1 MSETKRTTMM
11 QETVFLS
18 AFSVILQGMGL
29 LLNIF
34 LTRRLGAASVGALTL
49 IGSFYGLAA
58 VLSGGSGFIAASRFL
73 SEELGCGGNPKRVF
87 AYTAGFCLTLS
98 STAAG
103 AIFLFARQI
112 TGLIAKT
119 GAGALTVR
127 ILSLTLPVSA
137 LTACLKGRCYAYQKA
152 FLPAV
157 AECIE
162 FILRAGILAFF
173 TVFFIPYGKATILTA
188 FAVSML
194 AGQGIAALFLLL
206 MPMPHR
212 QNSNPCSVRFSA
224 LIRLML
230 PVMGNTC
237 LVSLLSSANDALV
250 PLTLLQY
257 GNSTEQALA
266 QFGEFEAIIIPA
278 LFFPSVVQCCMSG
291 LMVPEL
297 SRARA
302 AHDSEKIRLTT
313 RRVLEQTVTFSFFI
327 VMFLA
332 QFGKPLG
339 RMLGGNAQTGRVLQL
354 MAPVVP
360 FIYIEIILEG
370 IIRGLGKQNFSSVN
384 YLGEYIV
391 RISVLLMC
399 VPMFGFYGI
408 VASYMA
414 CNLAGNSVRICYVL
428 RTTGLRPGW
437 KRMIL
442 RPAFAV
448 LLSWQISVLIGWI
461 LQRFGAH
468 ELPAMVICTG
478 CAAVIYGFLLR
489 VLHQFDMKE
498 TDLCGQNNM
507 VQPEKS

>member
-1 MSETKRTTMM
+1 MGETKRTTMM

-29 LLNIF
+29 LLNVF

-58 VLSGGSGFIAASRFL
+58 VLSGGSGFIAASRFI
-73 SEELGCGGNPKRVF
+73 SEELGCGGNPKRIF
-87 AYTAGFCLTLS
+87 RYTAGFCLVLS
-98 STAAG
+98 STAA
-103 AIFLFARQI
+103 ASIFLFAPRI
-112 TGLIAKT
+112 TTIISKT
-119 GAGALTVR
+119 GASVLTVR
-127 ILSLTLPVSA
+127 ILCLSLPVSA
-137 LTACLKGRCYAYQKA
+137 VTACLKGRCYAYQKA
-152 FLPAV
+152 IFPAV

-173 TVFFIPYGKATILTA
+173 TVFFIPFGKATVLTA

-194 AGQGIAALFLLL
+194 AGQGIAALFLVLL
-206 MPMPHR
+206 PVPHR
-212 QNSNPCSVRFSA
+212 QNTNPCSIRFGA
-224 LIRLML
+224 LLRLML

-237 LVSLLSSANDALV
+237 LVSLLSSTNDALV

-302 AHDSEKIRLTT
+302 EHDRDKIRLTT
-313 RRVLEQTVTFSFFI
+313 GKVLEQTVTFSFFI
-327 VMFLA
+327 VMFLV

-339 RMLGGNAQTGRVLQL
+339 KLLGGNAQTGKVLQY

-391 RISVLLMC
+391 RISVLLIC

-414 CNLAGNSVRICYVL
+414 CNLAGNSIRIFYVL
-428 RTTGLRPGW
+428 RATGLRPNW
-437 KRMIL
+437 KRLIL
-442 RPAFAV
+442 RPGFAA
-448 LLSWQISVLIGWI
+448 LLSWQIAGLLGFI
-461 LQRFGAH
+461 LRRLGADD
-468 ELPAMVICTG
+468 AAAIIICTV
-478 CAAVIYGFLLR
+478 CAALIYGFGLR
-489 VLHQFDMKE
+489 VLQKYDGIPADICRKR
-498 TDLCGQNNM
+498 T
-507 VQPEKS
+507 VQTEHN

>member
-1 MSETKRTTMM
+1 MGETKRTTMM

-29 LLNIF
+29 LLNVF

-58 VLSGGSGFIAASRFL
+58 VLSGGSGFIAASRFI
-73 SEELGCGGNPKRVF
+73 SEELGCGGNPKRIF
-87 AYTAGFCLTLS
+87 RYTAGFCLSLS
-98 STAAG
+98 STAA
-103 AIFLFARQI
+103 ALIFLFAPRI
-112 TGLIAKT
+112 TGLISKT
-119 GAGALTVR
+119 GASVLTVR
-127 ILSLTLPVSA
+127 ILCLSLPVSA
-137 LTACLKGRCYAYQKA
+137 VTACLKGRCYAYQKA
-152 FLPAV
+152 IFPAV

-173 TVFFIPYGKATILTA
+173 TVFFIPYGKATVLTA

-194 AGQGIAALFLLL
+194 AGQGIAALFLVLL
-206 MPMPHR
+206 PVPHR
-212 QNSNPCSVRFSA
+212 QNTNPCSIRFGA
-224 LIRLML
+224 LLRLML

-237 LVSLLSSANDALV
+237 LVSLLSSTNDALV

-302 AHDSEKIRLTT
+302 EHDSEKIRLTT
-313 RRVLEQTVTFSFFI
+313 GRVLEQTVTFSLFI
-327 VMFLA
+327 VMFLV

-339 RMLGGNAQTGRVLQL
+339 VMLGGDEQTGKVLQY

-370 IIRGLGKQNFSSVN
+370 VIRGLGKQNFSSVN

-414 CNLAGNSVRICYVL
+414 CNLAGNSIRIFYVL
-428 RTTGLRPGW
+428 RATGLRPNW
-437 KRMIL
+437 KRLIL

-448 LLSWQISVLIGWI
+448 LLSWQISVLLGLI
-461 LQRFGAH
+461 LRRFGANDAA
-468 ELPAMVICTG
+468 AMVVCSV
-478 CAAVIYGFLLR
+478 CAALIYGFGLR
-489 VLHQFDMKE
+489 VMQKYDGNSDNISRKPVMQAE
-498 TDLCGQNNM
+498 RN
-507 VQPEKS
+507 